1 MKNRDT
7 PVAGPRRFVMR
18 TEHAGFTILELV
30 AGLVLLGILA
40 AVAVAMYDDG
50 NADAIAEAETF
61 KSHLRYAQIR
71 AMGDIYPWTITVGG
85 GSYTLSTT
93 NPSIGA
99 PILPGESGA
108 THSVRDGVSVSDGT
122 FTFDWR
128 GRATAGGG
136 TGITFGGDP
145 DIVVTVQAETGFA
158 Q

>member
-1 MKNRDT
+1 MSGGGRNAA
-7 PVAGPRRFVMR
+7 P
-18 TEHAGFTILELV
+18 GFTLLEAV
-30 AGLVLLGILA
+30 AALILLGILA

-50 NADAIAEAETF
+50 NADAVAEAETF

-71 AMGDIYPWTITVGG
+71 AMGDIHTWTITVGG
-85 GSYTLSTT
+85 GSYVLSTT
-93 NPSIGA
+93 NPSIGT
-99 PILPGESGA
+99 PVLPGESGA
-108 THSVRDGVSVSDGT
+108 THTVRDGVSVSGGT

-128 GRATAGGG
+128 GRATTGGG